1 MDFYVDLPKTGLKI
15 DKSNWKAPMKIAT
28 LAEFMSDY
36 IEAMR
41 DECLVS
47 HGKNRPSYYIT
58 DIVPSM

>member
-1 MDFYVDLPKTGLKI
+1 MDFYVDLPKAGSKI

-41 DECLVS
+41 DEGLVS
-47 HGKNRPSYYIT
+47 HGKNRASYYT
-58 DIVPSM
+58 TVTVPSI